1 MKLVIHRGTHEIGGT
16 CIELQSHSSRILI
29 DFGLPLVDENREP
42 FDSNRIKNESK
53 EVLIK
58 TGVLHSI
65 KGLDKDDQPGI
76 NAILLSHPHQDHYGL
91 LSYINPTIPIYL
103 SEGCKKLIEIS
114 YFFGQTSCDLKSTK
128 AVKTWKKFK
137 IGDFAIIPYLVDH
150 SGFDALAF
158 LIKCEGKR
166 IFYTGDF
173 RGHGRKSILYENL
186 LKRPLKDID
195 YLILEG
201 SMIGRDKGKYKTE
214 QDIEKALTKQFQA
227 NNLFFIA
234 CSSQNID
241 RIVSIYKACK
251 ESDRTFVLDPYTAYI
266 LDHLKKISL
275 NIPQYNWGKNIKIF
289 FAPNSYT
296 KKLADNKSLYKF
308 KSAKITYDE
317 IIETKNNLVIKDN
330 YLTRNVLAKK
340 KEIAGAKIIYSM
352 WEGYLPDV
360 KPFWEKYNIPIIKVH
375 TSGHAYIEELQK
387 FVKAIK
393 PKNIIPNHTFYP
405 ENFPK
410 IFQSNKITQIKD
422 RQIINL

>member
-1 MKLVIHRGTHEIGGT
+1 MKLTIHRGTHEIGGT

-42 FDSNRIKNESK
+42 FDSDKIKNKSK
-53 EVLIK
+53 KELIK
-58 TGVLHSI
+58 TEVLHPI
-65 KGLDKDDQPGI
+65 KGLYKDEQPLFD
-76 NAILLSHPHQDHYGL
+76 AILLSHPHLDHYGL

-114 YFFGQTSCDLKSTK
+114 YFFGQTSCDLKGTK
-128 AVKTWKKFK
+128 PVKTWKEFK
-137 IGDFAIIPYLVDH
+137 IGDFAITPYLVDH

-158 LIKCEGKR
+158 LIECEGKR

-173 RGHGRKSILYENL
+173 RGHGRKNILYENL
-186 LKRPLKDID
+186 LKYPPKDIA

-251 ESDRTFVLDPYTAYI
+251 KADRTFLIDPYTAYI
-266 LDHLKKISL
+266 LDQLKDISP
-275 NIPQYNWGKNIKIF
+275 NIPQYHWGKNIKIF

-296 KKLADNKSLYKF
+296 KKMADNKSLYQF

-317 IIETKNNLVIKDN
+317 IIEAKNNLVIKDN

-340 KEIAGAKIIYSM
+340 KEIAGSKLIYSM

-360 KPFWEKYNIPIIKVH
+360 KPFWRKYNIPIIKIH

-405 ENFPK
+405 ESYDK
-410 IFQSNKITQIKD
+410 IFKNKIIRLQDK
-422 RQIINL
+422 QEVSL

>member
-1 MKLVIHRGTHEIGGT
+1 MRLTIHRGTHEIGGT
-16 CIELQSHSSRILI
+16 CIELQSQNSRILI

-42 FDSNRIKNESK
+42 FDSDRIKNKSK
-53 EVLIK
+53 EELIK
-58 TGVLHSI
+58 TRVLHSI
-65 KGLDKDDQPGI
+65 KGIYKDDQPLFD
-76 NAILLSHPHQDHYGL
+76 AILLSHPHQDHFGL
-91 LSYINPTIPIYL
+91 LSYISPEIPIYL
-103 SEGCKKLIEIS
+103 SEGCKKLVEIS
-114 YFFGQTSCDLKSTK
+114 YFFGQTICDLKNTK
-128 AVKTWKKFK
+128 IVKAWNAFE
-137 IGDFAIIPYLVDH
+137 IGDFSITPYLVDH

-158 LIKCEGKR
+158 LIECEGKR

-173 RGHGRKSILYENL
+173 RGHGRKSILYENI
-186 LKRPLKDID
+186 LKHPPKDID

-201 SMIGRDKGKYKTE
+201 SMIGRDKGTYKTE
-214 QDIEKALTKQFQA
+214 QDIEKALIKQLQGK
-227 NNLFFIA
+227 NLFFIA

-251 ESDRTFVLDPYTAYI
+251 KADRTFVIDPYTAYI
-266 LDHLKKISL
+266 LDQLKDISP

-296 KKLADNKSLYKF
+296 QKMADNKSLYKF

-330 YLTRNVLAKK
+330 YLTRNVFAKK
-340 KEIAGAKIIYSM
+340 KEIASSKLIYSM

-360 KPFWEKYNIPIIKVH
+360 KPFWGKYNIPIIKIH

-405 ENFPK
+405 ESYDK
-410 IFQSNKITQIKD
+410 IFKNKIIRLKDKQIT
-422 RQIINL
+422 NL